1 MKRNGSRNEIKKN
14 FTDNEGKTCTIV
26 SSNADIIGIDIDII
40 ITFPPKSM
48 KLKRIL
54 LIMVILVFAIP
65 TKSLASE
72 EIIESAEEMLDISS
86 FISEAQKYTEDV
98 FNDVNFS
105 DILSSAITGD
115 IDETSIAKKIINLL
129 GIEIRQQ
136 ITMVGSIIMLAVT
149 KFPVIIINANN
160 SGINE

>member
-1 MKRNGSRNEIKKN
+1 
-14 FTDNEGKTCTIV
+14 
-26 SSNADIIGIDIDII
+26 
-40 ITFPPKSM
+40 M

-98 FNDVNFS
+98 FNDVNL
-105 DILSSAITGD
+105 DKPTKRIVETKDKPGKYHVILERT
-115 IDETSIAKKIINLL
+115 TKKY
-129 GIEIRQQ
+129 
-136 ITMVGSIIMLAVT
+136 
-149 KFPVIIINANN
+149 N
-160 SGINE
+160 SKP